1 MSAACSRWIE
11 CASYDG
17 ECGNV
22 SNAAPTSEGEDV
34 DDRRDDRRNGCTMH
48 AERGVQEG
56 LESSMLEGLVAE
68 LLERPNA
75 LHGAP
80 ARACAQ
86 TSHVRLCR
94 VRALAREDEEASRR
108 RLDQLVDAA
117 V

>member
-1 MSAACSRWIE
+1 MIEACSRWIE
-11 CASYDG
+11 CAAYDG

-56 LESSMLEGLVAE
+56 LESSMPEGLEGL
-68 LLERPNA
+68 ERLNA

>member
-1 MSAACSRWIE
+1 MSEARKRWIE

-22 SNAAPTSEGEDV
+22 SNAAPTSECENV
-34 DDRRDDRRNGCTMH
+34 DDRRDDRRNRCSMH
-48 AERGVQEG
+48 ADRGVQEG

-80 ARACAQ
+80 AWACAQ

-94 VRALAREDEEASRR
+94 VRALSREDEEASRR